1 LVSIEVRPVQGLA
14 GRRRFVDLP
23 FRLFAADPAWMPPL
37 RMSVYDRISPKHPA
51 NATQRTQLWMAYR
64 DGRPAGRIGA
74 CIDAT
79 FNALHG
85 EKWCWVGFFEC
96 TDDQAV
102 ASSLFDAALAWGRA
116 QGAESCVG
124 PASFTLN
131 DDCGLLVENFD
142 DPPLFLTTYNPPYYE
157 RLWTSGGWEQ
167 TMDLWAWRFERP
179 TTELSERQAKVL
191 ERLRERAGVTIR
203 SADMKDF
210 DNEVKRLFEVYN
222 AAWVQNWGFSPM
234 SQDEITHLAKQVKQ
248 VIDPNLVL
256 VAETK
261 SGEAVGVAIV
271 LPDVNEAMAKVRSGR
286 LLPTGWYHLL
296 FGRKHPKRAR
306 VFALGIKPD
315 QQVRALG
322 PLLYNEIIERLRAIP
337 SIEMCEASWILA
349 TNDRMN
355 SAIEAIGAT
364 RYRTWRL
371 YRQTP

>member
-1 LVSIEVRPVQGLA
+1 
-14 GRRRFVDLP
+14 
-23 FRLFAADPAWMPPL
+23 MPPL
-37 RMSVYDRISPKHPA
+37 RLSVYDRISPKHPA

-64 DGRPAGRIGA
+64 DGRAVGRIGA
-74 CIDAT
+74 CIDST
-79 FNALHG
+79 FDALHG

-96 TDDQAV
+96 ADDQDV

-131 DDCGLLVENFD
+131 DDCGLLVDNFD

-157 RLWTSGGWEQ
+157 RLWTGGGWEQ
-167 TMDLWAWRFERP
+167 AMDMWAWRLERP
-179 TTELSERQAKVL
+179 TTELSERQSKVL
-191 ERLRERAGVTIR
+191 ARLKERTGVTIR
-203 SADMKDF
+203 SANMKDF

-234 SQDEITHLAKQVKQ
+234 SQDEVTHLAKQIKQ

-256 VAETK
+256 VAETDG
-261 SGEAVGVAIV
+261 GEAVGVAIV

-286 LLPTGWYHLL
+286 LFPTGWYHLL
-296 FGRKHPKRAR
+296 RSKSRPKRAR

-315 QQVRALG
+315 QQARALG
-322 PLLYNEIIERLRAIP
+322 PLLYNEILQRLRAMP
-337 SIEMCEASWILA
+337 SIEMVEASWILA

-355 SAIEAIGAT
+355 GAIEAIGGT
-364 RYRTWRL
+364 RYRTWRM